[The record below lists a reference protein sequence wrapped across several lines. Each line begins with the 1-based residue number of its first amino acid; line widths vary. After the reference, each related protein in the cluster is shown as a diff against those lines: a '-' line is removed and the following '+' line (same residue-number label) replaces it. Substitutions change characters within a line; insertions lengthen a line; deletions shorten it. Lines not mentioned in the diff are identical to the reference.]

1 MAITRFRPQI
11 WAKLLLA
18 ATETKL
24 VYGSPAV
31 VNRDY
36 EGDIAAA
43 GDVVKITSI
52 SDPTI
57 GTYTPNVTVI
67 TPEELTDA
75 QRNLVIDQAKYFA
88 YKVDDVDAAQ
98 AAGAVMPQATGRGGY
113 QFGKTADSFVASL
126 YTGVDAANALGTI
139 GGVGVEGTGPAIA
152 YSILRRLA
160 QKLDE
165 ADVPED
171 NRYVIARP
179 WFWSIL
185 ADSASKLIDS
195 SIRGDAGETLRTGW
209 VGHVPLLNL
218 NCFKS
223 NQAPLVT
230 GDDYVVQAGHPSAI
244 TFAQQINK
252 LEAYRPENGFSDAV
266 KGLQLYGAKL
276 VRPSFIATAFA
287 SIAA

>member
-11 WAKLLLA
+11 WSGLLLA

-36 EGDIAAA
+36 EGEIAEQ

-52 SDPTI
+52 SDPTVA
-57 GTYTPNVTVI
+57 TYTPNSTVI

-75 QRNLVIDQAKYFA
+75 QRNLAIDQAKYFA
-88 YKVDDVDAAQ
+88 YKVDDVDKAQ
-98 AAGAVMPQATGRGGY
+98 AKGNVMPQATARGGY
-113 QFGKTADSFVASL
+113 QFAKTADSYVASL
-126 YTGVDAANALGTI
+126 YTGVATANAIGT
-139 GGVGVEGTGPAIA
+139 VSVTTATLA
-152 YSILRRLA
+152 YTQLRKLA
-160 QKLDE
+160 LKLDE

-179 WFWSIL
+179 WFWSLL
-185 ADSASKLIDS
+185 ADESSKLMDAS
-195 SIRGDAGETLRTGW
+195 WRGNTPAPTGW
-209 VGHVPLLNL
+209 VCQLPQLGLTGY
-218 NCFKS
+218 KS

-230 GDDYVVQAGHPSAI
+230 GDDYVVQAGHPQAI

-252 LEAYRPENGFSDAV
+252 LEAYRPESSFSDAV
-266 KGLQLYGAKL
+266 KGLHLYGAKV
-276 VRPSFIATAFA
+276 VRPEFIATVVA
-287 SIAA
+287 SQT

>member
-11 WAKLLLA
+11 WAGLLLA

-36 EGDIAAA
+36 EGEIAEA

-52 SDPTI
+52 SDPTV
-57 GTYTPNVTVI
+57 GTYTPNVTTI

-98 AAGAVMPQATGRGGY
+98 ARGAVMPQATARGGY
-113 QFGKTADSFVASL
+113 QFARTADSFVASL
-126 YTGVDAANALGTI
+126 YTGVDAANTLGT
-139 GGVGVEGTGPAIA
+139 VTVNTAALA
-152 YSILRRLA
+152 YTQLRLLA

-171 NRYVIARP
+171 NRYVVARP
-179 WFWSIL
+179 WFWSL
-185 ADSASKLIDS
+185 LAEADSKIMDASF
-195 SIRGDAGETLRTGW
+195 RGDGGTSVRTGW
-209 VGHVPLLNL
+209 VGHISLLGL
-218 NCFKS
+218 NCWKS
-223 NQAPLVT
+223 NQAPLVS
-230 GDDYVVQAGHPSAI
+230 GDDYVVQAGHPQAI

-252 LEAYRPENGFSDAV
+252 LEAYRPESSFSDAV
-266 KGLQLYGAKL
+266 KGLHLYGAKL
-276 VRPSFIATAFA
+276 VRPSFIATVIA
-287 SIAA
+287 SQTA

>member
-11 WAKLLLA
+11 WSALLLA

-31 VNRDY
+31 VNRNY
-36 EGDIAAA
+36 EGEIQDA

-52 SDPTI
+52 SDPTVDD
-57 GTYTPNVTVI
+57 YTPNSTVI

-88 YKVDDVDAAQ
+88 YQVDDVDQAQ
-98 AAGAVMPQATGRGGY
+98 ARGNVMPQATARGGY
-113 QFGKTADSFVASL
+113 QFGKTADSYIASL
-126 YTGVDAANALGTI
+126 YTGADAANQLGT
-139 GGVGVEGTGPAIA
+139 VAVTTGDLA
-152 YSILRRLA
+152 YTQLRLLA

-171 NRYVIARP
+171 MRYAVARP
-179 WFWSIL
+179 WFWSLMLESTKFID
-185 ADSASKLIDS
+185 ASA
-195 SIRGDAGETLRTGW
+195 RGDGGTTLRTGW
-209 VGHVPLLNL
+209 VGHIPTLGFD
-218 NCFKS
+218 CFKS

-230 GDDYVVQAGHPSAI
+230 GDDYVVQAGHPQAT

-252 LEAYRPENGFSDAV
+252 LEAYRPESSFSDAV
-266 KGLQLYGAKL
+266 KGLHVYGAKL
-276 VRPSFIATAFA
+276 VRPSFIATCYA
-287 SIAA
+287 SQT